1 MNPANING
9 QQLHLQKL
17 TQSHMFQDNDN
28 RKNNNFQ
35 RTAISANIQN
45 NQISNI
51 FFSQDNIDALQQGIR
66 YLVYK
71 NNGTVISN
79 QSVTELQ
86 IVMRGTYLEHSK
98 NLQYDI
104 LKQIKDL
111 NQKVLD
117 YVVPRIIAEI
127 KQYLYY
133 IKDTSSQPVPLERSQ
148 NMSSAGTKFLYT
160 EKL

>member
-1 MNPANING
+1 MNNN
-9 QQLHLQKL
+9 QELHLQKL
-17 TQSHMFQDNDN
+17 TQSHMFQDNN
-28 RKNNNFQ
+28 NIQNNNFQ
-35 RTAISANIQN
+35 RTAISSSIQN
-45 NQISNI
+45 NELSNI
-51 FFSQDNIDALQQGIR
+51 FFSQDNVDALQQGIR

-71 NNGTVISN
+71 NNGMNISN
-79 QSVTELQ
+79 QSETELK
-86 IVMRGTYLEHSK
+86 IVMRGIYLQYSR
-98 NLQYDI
+98 NLQYEI
-104 LKQIKDL
+104 LEQVKDL

-117 YVVPRIIAEI
+117 YVIPRILTEI